1 MDNARGM
8 KIGTT
13 GLALAGVVLFAGQ
26 AIAQAVPQDGATA
39 TPGSAP
45 VATMPPPVITVQLP
59 SAVPEPVTP
68 VVVPTPRATATPP
81 ARRAFEPRPLVRPT
95 PQASATPRTQPAPVA
110 APATPPEP
118 APTATP
124 TPAASLGTAPIAAPS
139 ATPAPVPSPI
149 VPVPTVESA
158 SWPAW
163 LVPLALGGLIV
174 LLLGLFLV
182 RRRAAAAE
190 MRELPAPP
198 RIIPMPPPPAAP
210 VEPEPEPEPEA
221 LPPAA
226 AATPQFLERPAPS
239 ERGWLDLAA
248 PLVHRAGL
256 NLVTATA
263 DVSLTVRNEGS
274 AAARDIRLAIL
285 LTSAQPGQDAILETL
300 YAEPVARPVI
310 PPFTLAPGEEKV
322 VRGLA
327 TMPREAIVALSA
339 ADRPMFVPVIALN
352 AVYDA
357 AGGTPGQTTAAFAV
371 GVERADG
378 AKLAPMWL
386 DEPARMHD
394 AIAIRAHGTTVKR

>member
-13 GLALAGVVLFAGQ
+13 GLALAGAVLFAGQ
-26 AIAQAVPQDGATA
+26 AIAQAAPQDGATA
-39 TPGSAP
+39 TPGNAP

-81 ARRAFEPRPLVRPT
+81 ARREFEPRPLVRPT
-95 PQASATPRTQPAPVA
+95 PQATATPRARPAPVA
-110 APATPPEP
+110 TPATPPEP

-124 TPAASLGTAPIAAPS
+124 TPAASLGTAPIASPS
-139 ATPAPVPSPI
+139 VTPTSVPSPV
-149 VPVPTVESA
+149 VPVPAAEPA
-158 SWPAW
+158 GWPVW
-163 LVPLALGGLIV
+163 LVPAAVGGLIV

-182 RRRAAAAE
+182 RRRGAAAD

-210 VEPEPEPEPEA
+210 VDPEPEPEPEPEA
-221 LPPAA
+221 PPPAV
-226 AATPQFLERPAPS
+226 TPQFLERPAPS
-239 ERGWLDLAA
+239 ERAWLDLAA

-285 LTSAQPGQDAILETL
+285 LTSAQPGQDAVLETL

-339 ADRPMFVPVIALN
+339 ADRPMFVPVVALN